1 MENHVE
7 IIEVSPRDGIQNEK
21 RILTTEQKVQLIM
34 HALDSGF
41 ERVEVT
47 SFVNPKKVP
56 QMFDTDQLI
65 RNLPLKRNDNIK
77 YIGLALNEVGFK
89 RAVDSGLDIVNYV
102 VKKLD

>member
-1 MENHVE
+1 MENKVE

-21 RILTTEQKVQLIM
+21 RILTTEQKVQLVI
-34 HALDSGF
+34 HALDAGF

-65 RNLPLKRNDNIK
+65 RKLPSKRHDHIK
-77 YIGLALNEVGFK
+77 YIGLALNEVEIWLK
-89 RAVDSGLDIVNYV
+89 LIQIALDAPMEIWR
-102 VKKLD
+102 LM